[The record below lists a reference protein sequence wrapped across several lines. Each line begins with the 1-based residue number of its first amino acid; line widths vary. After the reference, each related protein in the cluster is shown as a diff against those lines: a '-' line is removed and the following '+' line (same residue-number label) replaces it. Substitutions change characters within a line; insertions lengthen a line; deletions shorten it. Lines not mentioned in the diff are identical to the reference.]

1 MTKPRQLP
9 PLKGQSE
16 MRANLSLPLP
26 PFSAPPSLAPSC
38 PHQPPH
44 IFFFFLQL
52 SQYVYLEPPWAP
64 LSKTTRNGTIHVQK
78 KGHAER
84 EKEGKGLAAALPVCF
99 LFAPCFML
107 KGERFPLVVVA
118 AALAAILAL
127 CTHQNPSNLSVH
139 LISRLEFT
147 PFPACRINIYKI
159 NLLST
164 SRWVSSNKCKS

>member
-26 PFSAPPSLAPSC
+26 FSTPPSFPPS
-38 PHQPPH
+38 
-44 IFFFFLQL
+44 FFFFFFPYISHNTCTL
-52 SQYVYLEPPWAP
+52 SHPGLHCLKLHVMALFTSTRPP
-64 LSKTTRNGTIHVQK
+64 K

-84 EKEGKGLAAALPVCF
+84 EKERKGLAAALPVCF
-99 LFAPCFML
+99 LFRSVFHVQKENDSPVF
-107 KGERFPLVVVA
+107 VVA

-139 LISRLEFT
+139 LIS
-147 PFPACRINIYKI
+147 
-159 NLLST
+159 
-164 SRWVSSNKCKS
+164 